1 MAAVTK
7 PQQKTYTIAQK
18 VTGNEVEVMS
28 LAQLQALVKA
38 RIEEGEDPQTVV
50 GFVGLEYE
58 GQMYYG
64 ITSELNGTASALEDG
79 LDIRLWWEYEYN
91 ETSHKWLWEEPS
103 ANEITVTEQRSA
115 EQPFP
120 WDELEA
126 EYHARNSQKE
136 NSNED
141 DSECSAAKTLIEEIH
156 GLKVSVSCY
165 QGRISERDR
174 DNRIANVVLFCK
186 DMPKEEFL
194 AAMRD
199 GGGEVYQKLLFKL
212 DEIISEGYVKQREDD
227 FPPIVSVKLA

>member
-1 MAAVTK
+1 MTTK
-7 PQQKTYTIAQK
+7 PIA
-18 VTGNEVEVMS
+18 
-28 LAQLQALVKA
+28 
-38 RIEEGEDPQTVV
+38 
-50 GFVGLEYE
+50 
-58 GQMYYG
+58 
-64 ITSELNGTASALEDG
+64 
-79 LDIRLWWEYEYN
+79 
-91 ETSHKWLWEEPS
+91 S

-115 EQPFP
+115 EQSFP
-120 WDELEA
+120 WESLEA

-174 DNRIANVVLFCK
+174 DNRIANVVLACK

-199 GGGEVYQKLLFKL
+199 RATGNGEVYQKLLFKL

-227 FPPIVSVKLA
+227 FPPIVSVKLKA